1 MTWKPLQ
8 RNLRNV
14 KYNCSNFNLMNWPCS
29 EITIARE
36 SKFGLEKLVQLKE
49 QNEEKK
55 TKYERTE

>member
-14 KYNCSNFNLMNWPCS
+14 KCNRSNFNLMSWPCS
-29 EITIARE
+29 EITIPRE
-36 SKFGLEKLVQLKE
+36 SKFGLETLVQLKE

-55 TKYERTE
+55 MKYERTE